1 MDWEFLFSNK
11 NVNQQVIIFNRT
23 VTKVFPNFVPNKIV
37 TFNDRDLPWMTSNIK
52 DKINYRN
59 KIYREYLKKGKQQVD
74 YTKLQNTIKK
84 ISELYQLDKMITTF
98 ILLIN

>member
-52 DKINYRN
+52 DKINCRN

>member
-59 KIYREYLKKGKQQVD
+59 KIYREYLKKSKQQVD

-84 ISELYQLDKMITTF
+84 ISELYQLHKMITTF